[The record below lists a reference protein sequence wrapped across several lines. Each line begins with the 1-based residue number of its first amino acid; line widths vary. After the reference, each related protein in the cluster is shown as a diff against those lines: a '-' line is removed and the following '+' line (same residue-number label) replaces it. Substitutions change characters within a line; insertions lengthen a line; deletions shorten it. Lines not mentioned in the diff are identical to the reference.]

1 MADMIADKTDNVE
14 VVVALDGSPIDDD
27 DDIGNEYIKALDQ
40 ASDLRSLILRIMYSE
55 ESRGVPLYINN
66 YGKADHGGGGAQ
78 VKTYLSIYV
87 EKYNS
92 FASRVR
98 KMSQGF
104 HMSPPLAGLAE
115 QTQDF

>member
-27 DDIGNEYIKALDQ
+27 DDIGNEYKHLGKPLD
-40 ASDLRSLILRIMYSE
+40 LKSLILRIMYSE

-66 YGKADHGGGGAQ
+66 YGKADHGGGRAQ